1 MSELLV
7 YMTAPDAETAQRI
20 GRALVERRLAAC
32 VNILP
37 GMRSMYWWDGAVQ
50 SESETAFLAK
60 TAADRYEA
68 LQACL
73 LEMHPYEVP
82 CVVALSIDRGYE
94 PFLRWVEAQTA
105 PGGVHERS

>member
-7 YMTAPDAETAQRI
+7 YMTAPDADTAQRI

-37 GMRSMYWWDGAVQ
+37 GVQSMYWWDGAVQ

-60 TAADRYEA
+60 TAAGRYEA
-68 LQACL
+68 LQACV

-82 CVVALSIDRGYE
+82 CIVALSLDRGHE
-94 PFLRWVEAQTA
+94 PFLRWIVEQSA
-105 PGGVHERS
+105 PGGGA

>member
-37 GMRSMYWWDGAVQ
+37 GVRSMYWWDGAVQ

-68 LQACL
+68 LQACV

-82 CVVALSIDRGYE
+82 CVVALSIDRGHE
-94 PFLRWVEAQTA
+94 PFLRWVEAQTD
-105 PGGVHERS
+105 PGGVHEMS